1 MNNSCA
7 FLAEAATA
15 AAVAA
20 ASRRCFMPSHDSKED
35 EGCRIHTSYYC
46 VKGSKERVC
55 KFWQANFLIKSAQ
68 ASRRHCRPDSCC
80 PAEDIATRSYLRA
93 RTRAL
98 CRGEMMQ
105 FQSSTVSCK
114 NRGKGAAKWLM

>member
-68 ASRRHCRPDSCC
+68 ASRRHCRPDSFL
-80 PAEDIATRSYLRA
+80 PGRGRAHSKATRSYLRA
-93 RTRAL
+93 HARAL
-98 CRGEMMQ
+98 QGGNDAI
-105 FQSSTVSCK
+105 SK
-114 NRGKGAAKWLM
+114 

>member
-20 ASRRCFMPSHDSKED
+20 AGRRCFMPSHDSKED
-35 EGCRIHTSYYC
+35 EGCRIHTSYC

-68 ASRRHCRPDSCC
+68 ASRRHCRPDSSC
-80 PAEDIATRSYLRA
+80 PAEEGHSKPPDLTCA

-98 CRGEMMQ
+98 QGGNDAI
-105 FQSSTVSCK
+105 SK
-114 NRGKGAAKWLM
+114 

>member
-15 AAVAA
+15 AVAA
-20 ASRRCFMPSHDSKED
+20 AGRRCFMPSHDSKED
-35 EGCRIHTSYYC
+35 EGCRIHTSYC

-68 ASRRHCRPDSCC
+68 ASRRHCRPDSSC
-80 PAEDIATRSYLRA
+80 PAEEGHSKPPDLTCA

-98 CRGEMMQ
+98 QGGNDAI
-105 FQSSTVSCK
+105 SK
-114 NRGKGAAKWLM
+114 